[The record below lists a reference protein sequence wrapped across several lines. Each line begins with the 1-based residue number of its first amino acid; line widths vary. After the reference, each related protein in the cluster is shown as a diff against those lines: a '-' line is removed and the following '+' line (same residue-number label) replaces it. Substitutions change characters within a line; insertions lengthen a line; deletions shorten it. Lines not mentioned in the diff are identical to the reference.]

1 MNQAH
6 IFDIDV
12 LISMDSSVWIVSL
25 ENPSIPIIKVSLSEF
40 NLIKKGIYKKYNC
53 LLEINNTKYWLPE
66 NLYNILKVRV
76 KAHKTKLSD
85 LSFSLQEFLNPNV
98 IQHLDYKLHIKN
110 IQHLKNRPDDIY
122 IIASKNNEKN
132 YKPIIQLLEKELE
145 KLGLAVKK
153 YYFLTKT
160 FNNIDKDSISN
171 NKVKICLQHLI
182 GFKTND
188 DIFTSEKVDTY
199 DRVYLYDDDLKTLE
213 FGENINDIL
222 NYIKD
227 KTTEEQLVNDIKLRI
242 KKDMPMLVLSE
253 ITHNEIN
260 PIINKEV
267 LLKWNNII
275 KQFESFKF
283 KF

>member
-6 IFDIDV
+6 IFDIEV
-12 LISMDSSVWIVSL
+12 LITMDANVWIVSI
-25 ENPSIPIIKVSLSEF
+25 ENPSIPIIKLSLSEF

-76 KAHKTKLSD
+76 KLHKVKLSD
-85 LSFSLQEFLNPNV
+85 LSFSLQEFINPNI

-132 YKPIIQLLEKELE
+132 YKPIIELLEKELE
-145 KLGLAVKK
+145 KLGISIKK
-153 YYFLTKT
+153 YYYLTRT

-171 NKVKICLQHLI
+171 NKIKICLQHLI
-182 GFKTND
+182 GYKTDNTV
-188 DIFTSEKVDTY
+188 FTNEIVDTY

-213 FGENINDIL
+213 FGEDINNIF
-222 NYIKD
+222 NYIKNNT
-227 KTTEEQLVNDIKLRI
+227 KEEELTNNIKLRV
-242 KKDMPMLVLSE
+242 KKDMPMLILSE
-253 ITHNEIN
+253 ITHNEIR
-260 PIINKEV
+260 PIVNKEI
-267 LLKWNNII
+267 LLIWDNVI
-275 KQFESFKF
+275 KKFEGFRF
-283 KF
+283 N